1 MDLEIGIEL
10 VGLAREQRFQL
21 APGDLL
27 LEVLE
32 RLLGLSDH
40 AGIVLG
46 LAELDHADL
55 ILELALDLADTRE
68 RVLQ

>member
-1 MDLEIGIEL
+1 MYTLSPALSRAVREAFVRLFERGLIYEL
-10 VGLAREQRFQL
+10 VYVAESP
-21 APGDLL
+21 A
-27 LEVLE
+27 
-32 RLLGLSDH
+32 
-40 AGIVLG
+40 IVGLG